1 MQGFN
6 RRARVNKQNNNFDNS
21 ICQEDGIYCP
31 TFNTTYKQSIKA
43 GQHFPLYRGK
53 KVRWLLV
60 VKEFSCTINK
70 TI

>member
-6 RRARVNKQNNNFDNS
+6 RRARVKQNNNFDNS

-31 TFNTTYKQSIKA
+31 TFNITYKQLIKA
-43 GQHFPLYRGK
+43 GQPFPHYRGN

-60 VKEFSCTINK
+60 DKVKGFIFNK
-70 TI
+70 N